1 TAGKT
6 DDMNDS
12 IDYGHVYERVQ
23 SIVEGEAKH
32 LLEAVADEIAS
43 DLLQSFDKLQ
53 AITVKITKPD
63 APIPGHFES
72 VAIEIYRHKTG
83 SYRHEAGGI
92 HSIRYKRR

>member
-1 TAGKT
+1 YVDLKLFLDLHTAGKS

-12 IDYGHVYERVQ
+12 IDYGYVYERVQ
-23 SIVEGEAKH
+23 SFVEGEAKH

-43 DLLQSFDKLQ
+43 DLLQYFDKLQ

-72 VAIEIYRHKTG
+72 VAIEIYRQKTG
-83 SYRHEAGGI
+83 SYRHEA
-92 HSIRYKRR
+92 